1 MVPIEAFPFAKP
13 NAKSG
18 EREKAQVSLHSVDED
33 FLSPKNGGGGWKR
46 GKNEKQK

>member
-33 FLSPKNGGGGWKR
+33 FLSPKNGGGGMEE
-46 GKNEKQK
+46 GEK